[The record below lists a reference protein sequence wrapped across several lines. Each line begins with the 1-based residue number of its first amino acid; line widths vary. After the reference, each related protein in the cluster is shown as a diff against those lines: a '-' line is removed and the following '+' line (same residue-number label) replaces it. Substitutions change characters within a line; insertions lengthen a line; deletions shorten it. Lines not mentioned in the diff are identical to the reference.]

1 MKKLPIILIYSRV
14 LLGVII
20 ALIAFSNPKNSGYTI
35 VTLLFLGILTDVF
48 DGVIARKLKVD
59 TERIRTLDSN
69 VDMFFWGIS
78 LISIFG
84 INMEFVIQ
92 NLALISIVVSLELI
106 AYLVSYTK
114 FKKTIATHTYLAK
127 AWSILLLLFLSEL
140 VLTHES
146 YYFFNLVI
154 WIGVISRLEIILILS
169 IAKQWVIDIPS
180 VFSLKLKKLH

>member
-14 LLGVII
+14 LLGIII
-20 ALIAFSNPKNSGYTI
+20 ALIAFSNPENSGYTI
-35 VTLLFLGILTDVF
+35 VSLLLLGILTDVF

-78 LISIFG
+78 LISIFV

-92 NLALISIVVSLELI
+92 NLVLILIVVSLELI

-114 FKKTIATHTYLAK
+114 FKKTIATHTCLAK
-127 AWSILLLLFLSEL
+127 ALYSLEFDDITNDQTKSNH
-140 VLTHES
+140 TN
-146 YYFFNLVI
+146 NL
-154 WIGVISRLEIILILS
+154 
-169 IAKQWVIDIPS
+169 KQ
-180 VFSLKLKKLH
+180 

>member
-14 LLGVII
+14 LLGIII
-20 ALIAFSNPKNSGYTI
+20 ALIAFSNPENSGYTI
-35 VTLLFLGILTDVF
+35 VSLLLLGILTDVF

-78 LISIFG
+78 LISIFV

-92 NLALISIVVSLELI
+92 NLVLILIVVSLELI

-114 FKKTIATHTYLAK
+114 FKKTIVTHTCLAK
-127 AWSILLLLFLSEL
+127 ALYSLEFDDITNDQTKSNH
-140 VLTHES
+140 TN
-146 YYFFNLVI
+146 NL
-154 WIGVISRLEIILILS
+154 
-169 IAKQWVIDIPS
+169 KQ
-180 VFSLKLKKLH
+180 